1 MKLKR
6 VKYIISEQLR
16 KLKRQKLIREGKQ
29 MLNEVE
35 ITCCKEATF
44 NAECC
49 GAKRQE
55 CCDIDKEYGRNA
67 SGCCENIR
75 PGTGPSLPTGTT
87 MGQ

>member
-35 ITCCKEATF
+35 NKNNTDE
-44 NAECC
+44 
-49 GAKRQE
+49 
-55 CCDIDKEYGRNA
+55 
-67 SGCCENIR
+67 
-75 PGTGPSLPTGTT
+75 
-87 MGQ
+87 